1 MRSLRWT
8 EEVFIRHVCL
18 SDYFL
23 PSLGIL
29 FYIVKINFEVPGISV
44 SKGTIALVEDPGLFI
59 ISMSSCTKLPMTPA
73 QLQGSQWPLL
83 TSNRLLCAS
92 ATHTNS
98 QTYVCT
104 HKINASLYKFN
115 NYAYSHPVKEI
126 DAKKGEGLRSRLY
139 YCKGQKPE
147 SQL

>member
-1 MRSLRWT
+1 
-8 EEVFIRHVCL
+8 
-18 SDYFL
+18 
-23 PSLGIL
+23 
-29 FYIVKINFEVPGISV
+29 
-44 SKGTIALVEDPGLFI
+44 
-59 ISMSSCTKLPMTPA
+59 MTPA

-98 QTYVCT
+98 RTYVCT